1 VILDMMDDESW
12 GWYVYACIGGFYDRI
27 GGDQSYRWTANLVVR

>member
-1 VILDMMDDESW
+1 MMSH
-12 GWYVYACIGGFYDRI
+12 GIGMCTLVSIGGFYDRI